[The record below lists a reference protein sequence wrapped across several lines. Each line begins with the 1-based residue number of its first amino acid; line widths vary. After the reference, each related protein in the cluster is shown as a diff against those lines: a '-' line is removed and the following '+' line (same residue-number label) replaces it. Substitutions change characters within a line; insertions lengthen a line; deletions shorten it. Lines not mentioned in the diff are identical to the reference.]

1 MNPCRLVTLAEAQTI
16 TRGAVVSSREA
27 PLGPTC
33 IYHAPAGKASARHSL
48 SDITVAIASGNASGI
63 TRQMVKPAPILV
75 GGHHAYCGK
84 LGGQTL
90 IVPLRS
96 GQLLN
101 VTAPCVIAER
111 FAQAALKRLAA

>member
-1 MNPCRLVTLAEAQTI
+1 
-16 TRGAVVSSREA
+16 
-27 PLGPTC
+27 
-33 IYHAPAGKASARHSL
+33 
-48 SDITVAIASGNASGI
+48 
-63 TRQMVKPAPILV
+63 MVKPAPILV